1 MKKQEILS
9 ALEGRSYDLKE
20 FGVVKIGLF
29 GSHARGDE
37 TPSSDLDFIVEFETK
52 TFDAYMD
59 CKNYLETLFGR
70 PVDLV
75 MVDSIKPRLRPII
88 LKETVYVSGL

>member
-1 MKKQEILS
+1 MRQEILS
-9 ALEGRSYDLKE
+9 TLEEHSADLKE

-37 TPSSDLDFIVEFETK
+37 NPSSDLDFIVEFEKK

-59 CKNYLETLFGR
+59 CKEYLETLFSR

-75 MVDSIKPRLRPII
+75 MADSIKPRLRPII
-88 LKETVYVSGL
+88 LKETVYASGL